1 MDIVIIVVLGLI
13 FCLSSQRGVDSI
25 DVLMEEQATSMQ
37 LETKLNDTFT
47 QEEHAFEVIAHGLN
61 FC

>member
-13 FCLSSQRGVDSI
+13 FCLSSQRGADSI